1 MTTLTEAKQ
10 DRFLQ
15 FAANDLIGKGLTEEQ
30 AWTMVMNTYCP
41 EDF

>member
-10 DRFLQ
+10 DKFLQ
-15 FAANDLIGKGLTEEQ
+15 FAANDLIGKGLTEDQ
-30 AWTMVMNTYCP
+30 AWRLVMNTYCP